1 MKSGN
6 KIVMDQ
12 SMRRETDPQPPADEW
27 LDIFRNGVLLKKVL
41 QAGGRRDSRPQ
52 PGQIVKIHLITRL
65 LDGTLVEE
73 DPELSFT
80 VSKGEEIHTLDVAVR
95 RMGMGEKALF
105 QFLSVVEFEVTLL
118 EATDAPDLKLLTPTE
133 IDLATCKREQGN
145 VLDQHRDLKPCNN
158 TIRDEVSTMM
168 KKDSEDDEKMLENPS
183 STHKHQAMDEKMLEN
198 PSSTHKHQAM
208 DEKMLENPS
217 STHKHQAMDEKM
229 LENPSST
236 HKHQAM
242 DEKML
247 ANPSST
253 HKHQAMYEKML
264 ENPSSTHKHQA
275 MDEKMLENP
284 SSTHKHQAMDEKMLE
299 NPSSTHKHQAM
310 DEKML
315 EDPSSTHKHQ
325 AMDEKMLEDPSSTH
339 KHQAMDEKM
348 LENPSSTHKH
358 QAMDEKMLEDPSSTH
373 KHQAKSAWGLS
384 WKWLLGATAVAIG
397 GIALSVAIYAR
408 K

>member
-1 MKSGN
+1 MSWTKVVYQSSDSAPVRKRGN
-6 KIVMDQ
+6 KIDMVQ
-12 SMRRETDPQPPADEW
+12 SLWIDTDWW
-27 LDIFRNGVLLKKVL
+27 LDILGNGEIMKKVL
-41 QAGGRRDSRPQ
+41 QVGGGRDSRPHF
-52 PGQIVKIHLITRL
+52 GQIVKIHIITRL
-65 LDGTLVEE
+65 LDGTLVNE

-80 VSKGEEIHTLDVAVR
+80 VGNREVIRVVDEAVR
-95 RMGMGEKALF
+95 FVEMGEKALF
-105 QFLSVVEFEVTLL
+105 KVLSKVEFEITLL
-118 EATDAPDLKLLTPTE
+118 EATDAPGLKLLPPTE
-133 IDLATCKREQGN
+133 IDLAICKKEQVN
-145 VLDQHRDLKPCNN
+145 VLDQRRDLKPLNN

-168 KKDSEDDEKMLENPS
+168 KKHSEDDEKMLENPS

-247 ANPSST
+247 
-253 HKHQAMYEKML
+253 
-264 ENPSSTHKHQA
+264 EN
-275 MDEKMLENP
+275 
-284 SSTHKHQAMDEKMLE
+284 
-299 NPSSTHKHQAM
+299 
-310 DEKML
+310 
-315 EDPSSTHKHQ
+315 
-325 AMDEKMLEDPSSTH
+325 
-339 KHQAMDEKM
+339 
-348 LENPSSTHKH
+348 
-358 QAMDEKMLEDPSSTH
+358 PSSTH